1 MNKSIPL
8 LAVVI
13 GCLVA
18 ASVAE
23 PAMARMGGSFG
34 NGGGLSGSMSSGSM
48 SSGSMSSGTMSPS
61 ATQTPSAQSFA
72 PMTSSGMGNSNA
84 GSNSSNVFRSLDS
97 PIPGIA
103 NTPSP

>member
-8 LAVVI
+8 LAVAI
-13 GCLVA
+13 GFLVA
-18 ASVAE
+18 GSLAG

-34 NGGGLSGSMSSGSM
+34 NGGGMSGSMSSGSM
-48 SSGSMSSGTMSPS
+48 SSGMSSP
-61 ATQTPSAQSFA
+61 ATQAPSAQSFA
-72 PMTSSGMGNSNA
+72 PMTSSGMGNSSA

>member
-8 LAVVI
+8 LAVAI
-13 GCLVA
+13 GFLVA
-18 ASVAE
+18 GSVAE

-48 SSGSMSSGTMSPS
+48 SSGSMSSGMSSP
-61 ATQTPSAQSFA
+61 ATQAPSAQSFA

>member
-18 ASVAE
+18 GSVAG
-23 PAMARMGGSFG
+23 PAMARMGGSIG
-34 NGGGLSGSMSSGSM
+34 TGGRMSEFT
-48 SSGSMSSGTMSPS
+48 SSGTMLPPD
-61 ATQTPSAQSFA
+61 TQAPSAQSFT
-72 PMTSSGMGNSNA
+72 PMTPSGARDSDTGL
-84 GSNSSNVFRSLDS
+84 NSSNVFRSLDS

-103 NTPSP
+103 NSPGP